1 MLTITV
7 IKLIGFKLCSF
18 TIICIIAIRFFSEA
32 VFISAQASL
41 SSCSTVSDYT
51 TRRLTLA
58 KCYRLLES
66 FRQRKPFAW
75 TGGLF
80 EVAEHVK

>member
-18 TIICIIAIRFFSEA
+18 TILCIIAIQFFSEA

-51 TRRLTLA
+51 TRRLTL
-58 KCYRLLES
+58 LLNV
-66 FRQRKPFAW
+66 
-75 TGGLF
+75 TGYLNLSGKENPSRGQEGCL
-80 EVAEHVK
+80 K